1 MAAAP
6 TTPAAADVA
15 SVPELSGFA
24 KFATVTAVM
33 LAMMLEMLD
42 MTVVNVAMPHMMGS
56 LGATSD
62 QIIWVL
68 TSYMVSSAVVMPLT
82 GYLSGKLGRRR
93 LLLGAITGFMIAS
106 AACGAAQT
114 LSELV
119 VFRLIQGAC
128 GATLAPL
135 SQAVMMTIFSRKNR
149 GSAMG
154 IWGLGMMVVPV
165 LGPTLGGFLT
175 DALNWR
181 WVFYVNVPLG
191 TIALLLSSV
200 YVPDVPA
207 KPTRTDFVG
216 LVLLIIAI
224 GSLQLTLDLGNS
236 HDWFSSSL
244 IQALAASAA
253 LAGVSFVYHCWDRPG
268 AIVNLSVYKDVNFTS
283 SSVLVVSFAIG
294 MFGIMTLLPLM
305 LGSIMHYPAEVVGEV
320 MAPRGLTMG
329 VFMMV
334 IGRYVGRFDP
344 RGMMFVGALILAGGT
359 FVYAVFPAEISPGWI
374 AIPGILQGIGMSLF
388 FIPSAMLAYETLP
401 RHQMEGATGLYA
413 LTRTIGASTGIAVI
427 GLMLARRSEYHWQV
441 LGQRVTAHSP
451 TVQTWLSARG
461 LTIDDPAA
469 GASLVGAVMRQAQLL
484 AFGDMFVFVTL
495 IVILLAP
502 LVIFLRRTKR
512 IETPTAPAE

>member
-1 MAAAP
+1 MNAAAP
-6 TTPAAADVA
+6 TAGSTAA
-15 SVPELSGFA
+15 SSLPEISGFA
-24 KFATVTAVM
+24 KFATVLAVM

-68 TSYMVSSAVVMPLT
+68 TSYMISSAIVMPLT

-93 LLLGAITGFMIAS
+93 LLLTAVTGFMLAS
-106 AACGAAQT
+106 AACGAAQS
-114 LSELV
+114 LQELV
-119 VFRLIQGAC
+119 AFRLIQGMM

-135 SQAVMMTIFSRKNR
+135 SQAVMMSIFSNKSR

-165 LGPTLGGFLT
+165 LGPTFGGFLT
-175 DALNWR
+175 DSLNWR

-191 TIALLLSSV
+191 IVALLLASA

-216 LVLLIIAI
+216 LILLVLSI

-236 HDWFSSSL
+236 HDWFNSIL
-244 IQALAASAA
+244 IQALALTA
-253 LAGVSFVYHCWDRPG
+253 LAASIAFVSHCWDRPG
-268 AIVNLSVYKDVNFTS
+268 AIVNLSVYRDRNFVA

-305 LGSIMHYPAEVVGEV
+305 LSTIMHYPANVVGEV

-329 VFMMV
+329 IFMLV
-334 IGRYVGRFDP
+334 IGRVVGKFDP
-344 RGMMFVGALILAGGT
+344 RGMMFLGAIILAGGT
-359 FVYAVFPAEISPGWI
+359 FVYSLFPATISPGWV

-401 RHQMEGATGLYA
+401 RHLMEGATGLFS
-413 LTRTIGASTGIAVI
+413 LTRTIGASIGTATI
-427 GLMLARRSEYHWQV
+427 GLLLARRGEYHWQT
-441 LGQRVTAHSP
+441 LGQHITPHSAN
-451 TVQTWLSARG
+451 VQNWLAARG
-461 LTIDDPAA
+461 SNMGDPMA
-469 GASLVGAVMRQAQLL
+469 GPELYGAVMRQAQLL
-484 AFGDMFVFVTL
+484 AFGDMYILVTM
-495 IVILLAP
+495 IVLFIAP
-502 LVIFLRRTKR
+502 LVIFIRRK
-512 IETPTAPAE
+512 PTVKPQPAE